1 MKTVTKE
8 GCHFAVKG
16 GGHAR
21 DVGFSNADAG
31 VTIDLVRMGTVELS
45 QDKKTVK
52 VGAGARWADVF
63 STLEKDNLTVV
74 GGRVSDVGV
83 AGLTLGGGIS
93 FFSARH
99 GLACDSVLS
108 YSLVLPDTTVLP
120 AVTAKSHPDL
130 FFALRGAG
138 HANFGIVT
146 SFTFTTIPLPNP
158 AGLWDGIK
166 MYSFDKAPA
175 IISAW
180 HTVYTVSLP
189 NDLDIGGFNVFG
201 YVQPYDAWFVVDRYV
216 HTSHPTNTTWPAI
229 WAPFDAVEGVPD
241 TTRVAIRPYSDIT
254 IEIGA
259 QSPHGMRNIYA
270 TFSHRPSIDFAT
282 KLLELYEEHVTPIK
296 NVEGILPALVMQ
308 PLSTNAISLMS
319 RNGGNALGLTL
330 ADGPLVITSIAWMW
344 KNAADD
350 AVMYAA
356 YRKFLPEAEDLAKE
370 MGVWHRFKYANY
382 AEASQDVWSGY
393 GEENLKRLKKVQRRV
408 DPDGVFVKG
417 GLAGVGF
424 KLNEKVVD
432 AAAGESG
439 AAKGKG
445 TSRKSEL

>member
-1 MKTVTKE
+1 
-8 GCHFAVKG
+8 
-16 GGHAR
+16 
-21 DVGFSNADAG
+21 
-31 VTIDLVRMGTVELS
+31 MGTVELS
-45 QDKKTVK
+45 KDKKSVK
-52 VGAGARWADVF
+52 VGAGARWVDVY

-108 YSLVLPDTTVLP
+108 YSVVLPDSTVLP
-120 AVTAKSHPDL
+120 TLTAKSHPDL

-146 SFTFTTIPLPNP
+146 SFTYTTIPLPNP
-158 AGLWDGIK
+158 AGLWDAVK
-166 MYSFDKAPA
+166 MYSFDKVPA
-175 IISAW
+175 ILSAW

-189 NDLDIGGFNVFG
+189 NDLDIGGFNVVG
-201 YVQPYDAWFVVDRYV
+201 YVQPYDSWFVVDRYV

-229 WAPFDAVEGVPD
+229 WAPFDAIEAVPD
-241 TTRVAIRPYSDIT
+241 TTRVAIRPHSDIT

-259 QSPHGMRNIYA
+259 QSPYGTRNIYA
-270 TFSHRPSIDFAT
+270 TFSHRPSIDFVT
-282 KLLELYEEHVTPIK
+282 KLVELYEEHVTPIK
-296 NVEGILPALVMQ
+296 NVQGVLPVLVMQ

-319 RNGGNALGLTL
+319 KNGGNALGLTP
-330 ADGPLVITSIAWMW
+330 ADGPLVIQSIAWAW

-350 AVMYAA
+350 AGMYAA
-356 YRKFLPEAEDLAKE
+356 YRKFFVEAEDLAKE

-393 GEENLKRLKKVQRRV
+393 GEENLKRLRKVQRSV
-408 DPDGVFVKG
+408 DPAGVFVKG

-424 KLNEKVVD
+424 KLNEKADD
-432 AAAGESG
+432 AVPRESR
-439 AAKGKG
+439 AAKEKATNG
-445 TSRKSEL
+445 KSEL